1 MKKRVIVSVFAAFLV
16 LPELSEASV
25 NQAFTQSEASF
36 HTLSSKNLGG
46 GKRNKNGRYR
56 KKKGF
61 LWGLFKGKNQCDC
74 PKH

>member
-1 MKKRVIVSVFAAFLV
+1 MKNKIILALFAFIFA
-16 LPELSEASV
+16 LPEYSEASIH
-25 NQAFTQSEASF
+25 ATKTQTESI
-36 HTLSSKNLGG
+36 SKSDTFGG

-61 LWGLFKGKNQCDC
+61 MWGLFKGKSQCDC